1 MTLFGRQ
8 AEVAQQYLKKGN
20 PVYIEGR
27 IRTNRYTDKD
37 GIERW
42 STGIIAE
49 SMQLLG
55 SRNTAAGGQSQQ
67 GGYGA
72 PAGDDGFEAPR
83 RAPAARPAA
92 PARSADE
99 IAEDD
104 VPF

>member
-1 MTLFGRQ
+1 
-8 AEVAQQYLKKGN
+8 
-20 PVYIEGR
+20 
-27 IRTNRYTDKD
+27 
-37 GIERW
+37 
-42 STGIIAE
+42 
-49 SMQLLG
+49 MQLLG
-55 SRNTAAGGQSQQ
+55 SRNTAAGGQSQP

-72 PAGDDGFEAPR
+72 PAGDDGFESPR